1 MKENCHSLVVYEVPK
16 IVVTGF
22 MKTQCPLWG
31 CGRRAG
37 LWRGSVRDR
46 LRKEAVRKT
55 NPNLTTSPALRAGT
69 EAFRECHSEHE
80 NS

>member
-31 CGRRAG
+31 CGRRAVFCLARFSQG
-37 LWRGSVRDR
+37 QVEKGRCQEDESEFD
-46 LRKEAVRKT
+46 
-55 NPNLTTSPALRAGT
+55 NQPSSHGT
-69 EAFRECHSEHE
+69 EALRECHGELE